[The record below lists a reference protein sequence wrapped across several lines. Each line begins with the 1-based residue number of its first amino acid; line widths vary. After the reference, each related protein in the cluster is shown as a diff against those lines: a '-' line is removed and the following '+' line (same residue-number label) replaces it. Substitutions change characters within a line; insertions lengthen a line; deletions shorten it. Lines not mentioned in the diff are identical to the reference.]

1 MVAEWPERTGSRR
14 MHTILITMHGK
25 NICHPLL
32 NMILAA
38 LRNAVANEQIV
49 DPGTRALVLW
59 LAEHK
64 QLPAVPKKKKEGYWA
79 IDHIYYG
86 YLHPSLFT
94 YSAVPEAKGFSGSAE
109 KHRFVSTCMDPQTAR
124 EIGLLG
130 ASTAACGCAECAQFN
145 FSSCLMKG
153 LGGMATQLGQF
164 KTPRVRGGGGPS
176 QTQSL
181 DDFAVTLGKDQV
193 RGVCVDNRDRGIEGI
208 FWLCLV
214 LGKATIATERQARA
228 TELFE
233 KGWWIVDIMWYKY
246 DHERG
251 VYVLLPATPSG
262 SLPCRRWCAC
272 AWSLRAEGGA
282 CAVACM
288 GSASRCGTG
297 LRRVSV

>member
-1 MVAEWPERTGSRR
+1 MRRAASSPSLASSRCAKRSASSWP
-14 MHTILITMHGK
+14 TM
-25 NICHPLL
+25 
-32 NMILAA
+32 
-38 LRNAVANEQIV
+38 
-49 DPGTRALVLW
+49 TRALVLW

-64 QLPAVPKKKKEGYWA
+64 QLPAVPKEKKEGYWA
-79 IDHIYYG
+79 IDDIYYG

-164 KTPRVRGGGGPS
+164 KTPS

-208 FWLCLV
+208 FWL
-214 LGKATIATERQARA
+214 
-228 TELFE
+228 
-233 KGWWIVDIMWYKY
+233 WWIVDIMWYKY

-251 VYVLLPATPSG
+251 V
-262 SLPCRRWCAC
+262 
-272 AWSLRAEGGA
+272 
-282 CAVACM
+282 
-288 GSASRCGTG
+288 
-297 LRRVSV
+297 